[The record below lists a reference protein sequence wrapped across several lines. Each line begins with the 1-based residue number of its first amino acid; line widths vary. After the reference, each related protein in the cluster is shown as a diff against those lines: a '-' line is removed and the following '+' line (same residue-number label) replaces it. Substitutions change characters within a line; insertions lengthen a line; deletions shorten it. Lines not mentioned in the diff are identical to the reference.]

1 MFTNLHF
8 IRTSSACSC
17 LTMHHRLHS
26 TAAPMV
32 HGSIKFKQ
40 QLFATSSV
48 GTSFQPCDHH
58 PNGGGGF
65 PHKRYVKNSS
75 RSASGPFLQTCSKTQ
90 LASRLAWTVN
100 CAEPTPHRPKRAC
113 KSKLKASKHFPQIII
128 L

>member
-8 IRTSSACSC
+8 ICTSSACSC

-40 QLFATSSV
+40 QLFAMSSV
-48 GTSFQPCDHH
+48 GTSFHPCDHH
-58 PNGGGGF
+58 PNGVF
-65 PHKRYVKNSS
+65 PPHKRCVKNSS
-75 RSASGPFLQTCSKTQ
+75 CSASGPFLQTCSKTQ
-90 LASRLAWTVN
+90 LASRLARTVN
-100 CAEPTPHRPKRAC
+100 CAEPTPHLPKRTC
-113 KSKLKASKHFPQIII
+113 KSKLKASKHFPQIIV